1 MSLYIAIAIY
11 FGVLLIIGGLSYKRN
26 SSLNEYLLDNRR
38 LGPVTTAL
46 SAGASD
52 MSGWML
58 LGIPGALYL
67 TGISTVWIL
76 FGLVIGAWAN
86 YRYLARRLR
95 IYTEVA
101 SDSITIPDY
110 LEKRFKDRTKA
121 LRIISGVL
129 ILIFY
134 TLYVSSGI
142 IAGGKSFSSFFGLEF
157 EYGAI
162 LTLSIVV
169 FYTFFGGFK
178 AVCLTDAF
186 QGALMFG
193 VIVAI
198 PLVAFFSLDLSPNA
212 INAAMR
218 LNAASD
224 AIMSVN
230 ITAQGGFISMI
241 NSLDNVLGSDHLNL
255 FAAQTF
261 LGILGLMSWGFGY
274 FGQPHIIVRF
284 MAIKDHKDLDFARRI
299 GIGWMIISLIGA
311 TAIGLIGFVY
321 FRANMQPLQDP
332 ETVLLELGNALFHPF
347 VLGIIISAVL
357 AAIMSTISS
366 QLLVSASSITRDFIF
381 AFYKRSVSARAQVIT
396 GRVAVVIVAVIATIF
411 AFNSTDTVLGVVGN
425 AWAGFGA
432 SFGPVLLFSL
442 YSRHMS
448 ALSALIGMLVG
459 GITVLLWII
468 FDLSS
473 VVYELLPGFV
483 FSALSIYLT
492 NRYTG
497 LIGKMNDEPKD
508 ALIDSEFAKM
518 SQMSDTSDESDTKA

>member
-1 MSLYIAIAIY
+1 MSLYIAIGIY
-11 FGVLLIIGGLSYKRN
+11 FAVLLVIGALSYKRESN
-26 SSLNEYLLDNRR
+26 LNEYLLDNRR

-67 TGISTVWIL
+67 SGISTVWIL

-101 SDSITIPDY
+101 DDSITIPDY

-121 LRIISGVL
+121 LRIISGIL

-142 IAGGKSFSSFFGLEF
+142 IAGGKSFVSFFGLNF

-162 LTLSIVV
+162 LTLGIVV

-186 QGALMFG
+186 QGALMFA
-193 VIVAI
+193 VMVAI
-198 PLVAFFSLDLSPNA
+198 PLMAYFSLDFNSTNFNPN
-212 INAAMR
+212 
-218 LNAASD
+218 
-224 AIMSVN
+224 
-230 ITAQGGFISMI
+230 GFIATI
-241 NSLDNVLGSDHLNL
+241 NSLDSEHLNL
-255 FAAQTF
+255 FAGQSF
-261 LGILGLMSWGFGY
+261 LGILGLLAWGFGY

-284 MAIKDHKDLDFARRI
+284 MAIKNHTELDFARKI
-299 GIGWMIISLIGA
+299 GISWMVISLIGA
-311 TAIGLIGFVY
+311 SVTGLIGFVY
-321 FRANMQPLQDP
+321 FSQQPLKDH

-381 AFYKRSVSARAQVIT
+381 AFYKHEVSIKTQVIT
-396 GRVAVVIVAVIATIF
+396 GRIAVVVVALIATIF

-442 YSRHMS
+442 YSRNMS
-448 ALSALIGMLVG
+448 AFSALVGMLVG
-459 GITVLLWII
+459 GITVLLWIS
-468 FDLSS
+468 FGLNS
-473 VVYELLPGFV
+473 VVYELLPGFI
-483 FSALSIYLT
+483 FSAFSIWVI
-492 NRYTG
+492 NHYTG
-497 LIGKMNDEPKD
+497 LISKMNNEPSQSAVNMEFDKMDKLSKD
-508 ALIDSEFAKM
+508 
-518 SQMSDTSDESDTKA
+518 